1 MAREPYRAER
11 IPRTRR
17 SAVDA
22 GRFGRHKNIFHALV
36 QADVTEAR
44 RALSACSAQAGKKL
58 SFTAYVIH
66 SLGRAVHAN
75 PHLHAYLNWRR
86 RLVIFQHVNIATMIE
101 VDWEGYPVP
110 MPHVLKRV
118 DERDYLAISDE
129 LRSVQTNPST
139 SPGWRYLKWFVSLPG
154 FLRRSFAWIVMR
166 VPRSFRAYS
175 SPVLVTA
182 VGMFGKGGGWGIP
195 KPSQTLTVTLGGIA
209 ERPGVVEGEIEI
221 REYLDITISIDH
233 DIVDGAPAARFIE
246 KFRRTLEQ
254 AAALRDLGHTSV
266 EGV

>member
-1 MAREPYRAER
+1 
-11 IPRTRR
+11 
-17 SAVDA
+17 
-22 GRFGRHKNIFHALV
+22 
-36 QADVTEAR
+36 VTEAR
-44 RALSACSAQAGKKL
+44 RALSACSDQAGKKL

-86 RLVIFQHVNIATMIE
+86 RLVIFQHVNIGTMIE
-101 VDWEGYPVP
+101 VDWEGSPVP

-129 LRSVQTNPST
+129 LRSVQTDPST

-154 FLRRSFAWIVMR
+154 FLRKSFAWIVMR

-266 EGV
+266 DGL